1 LTLDARAALYRVI
14 GPGLCRIA
22 ASRLSAAPAASLQC
36 CRLRDWGI
44 GDNEMAVWWRHF
56 GTIGK
61 TVAVNEGERND
72 GGEGCEERR
81 RRSVQGTAAEL
92 ALSRER
98 MERN

>member
-1 LTLDARAALYRVI
+1 
-14 GPGLCRIA
+14 
-22 ASRLSAAPAASLQC
+22 
-36 CRLRDWGI
+36 
-44 GDNEMAVWWRHF
+44 MAVWWRHF

-61 TVAVNEGERND
+61 TVAMNECERND

-98 MERN
+98 MGKELNQWRRKLLCKR